1 MQEPR
6 LTKEQF
12 VDRFEEQIR
21 EHFPDCEIGRKDI
34 QKPRSVQTSLV
45 IRKPGCE
52 AAPSIR
58 LDDYWSAYQEA
69 EDYEAEEKRL
79 LTRLQ
84 DSLENGF
91 AAAEN
96 GRIADVAKE
105 AMENWRSNVQCILMM
120 KDGNEAYLQDK
131 PTMDYLDM
139 VKVYFINIADPID
152 GHIGK
157 ITITNDHFEALGCTL
172 EELDEIAMENTRL
185 ANSPDVRNIA
195 SVLGEILGEP
205 EEAFMTVPGEVEFPM
220 YVVTNQSKHAGA
232 TLIMFPDV
240 QEKICQVL
248 KSDGF
253 YMLPSSIHETLC
265 LPLDIGKDV
274 DALRRMVHEVNMTQ
288 VPPEDLLSENVYY
301 YERGQG
307 LRICVAE
314 PTIDEEPEEAFTPVL

>member
-21 EHFPDCEIGRKDI
+21 EHFPDCEISRKDI

-105 AMENWRSNVQCILMM
+105 AMENWRNNVQCILMM

-253 YMLPSSIHETLC
+253 YMLPSSIHESATRF
-265 LPLDIGKDV
+265 
-274 DALRRMVHEVNMTQ
+274 A
-288 VPPEDLLSENVYY
+288 
-301 YERGQG
+301 
-307 LRICVAE
+307 A
-314 PTIDEEPEEAFTPVL
+314 

>member
-21 EHFPDCEIGRKDI
+21 ESFPDCVISRKEI
-34 QKPRSVQTSLV
+34 QKPHSVLTSLV
-45 IRKPGCE
+45 IQKPGCE

-58 LDDYWSAYQEA
+58 IDDYWSAYQDA
-69 EDYEAEEKRL
+69 FDYETEEKRL
-79 LTRLQ
+79 FERLRG
-84 DSLENGF
+84 SLEEGF
-91 AAAEN
+91 SAVEN
-96 GRIADVAKE
+96 GRIAEVAKD
-105 AMENWRSNVQCILMM
+105 AMANWRSNVQCLLMM
-120 KDGNEAYLQDK
+120 KEGNEQYLQDK

-139 VKVYFINIADPID
+139 VKVYFINIEDGVE

-157 ITITNDHFEALGCTL
+157 ITITNDHFESLGCTL
-172 EELDEIAMENTRL
+172 EELDEVAMENTLR
-185 ANSPDVRNIA
+185 ANPPDVRNIA

>member
-1 MQEPR
+1 
-6 LTKEQF
+6 
-12 VDRFEEQIR
+12 
-21 EHFPDCEIGRKDI
+21 
-34 QKPRSVQTSLV
+34 
-45 IRKPGCE
+45 
-52 AAPSIR
+52 
-58 LDDYWSAYQEA
+58 
-69 EDYEAEEKRL
+69 
-79 LTRLQ
+79 
-84 DSLENGF
+84 
-91 AAAEN
+91 
-96 GRIADVAKE
+96 
-105 AMENWRSNVQCILMM
+105 
-120 KDGNEAYLQDK
+120 
-131 PTMDYLDM
+131 M

-157 ITITNDHFEALGCTL
+157 ITITNDHFESLGCTL